1 MLCSSPGVEGTLEVG
16 LASVLFTPDVKQGDG
31 GHEDERHGKD
41 GNRSTVKR
49 REKVMARN
57 KGIVHTCVDILNEKQ

>member
-41 GNRSTVKR
+41 GEQVHC
-49 REKVMARN
+49 EK
-57 KGIVHTCVDILNEKQ
+57 KGKSHGKK